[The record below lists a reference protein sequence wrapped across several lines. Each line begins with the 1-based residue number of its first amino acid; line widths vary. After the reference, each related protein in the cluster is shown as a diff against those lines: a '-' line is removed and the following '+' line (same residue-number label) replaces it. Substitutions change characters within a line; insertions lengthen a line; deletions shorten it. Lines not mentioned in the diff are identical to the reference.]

1 MNYATQTKNIKY
13 PTATIT
19 VGRFNISY
27 QWHPNA
33 AFCGTAWG
41 WDSDEPDGF
50 DGTPEER
57 HLETLRDN
65 ISSWTDECFMDELI
79 AALERAPFDMGDVGE
94 LQ

>member
-19 VGRFNISY
+19 VGRFIISY
-27 QWHPNA
+27 QWHPSA

-41 WDSDEPDGF
+41 WESHEPDGF
-50 DGTPEER
+50 DDTPEER
-57 HLETLRDN
+57 HLETLERS
-65 ISSWTDECFMDELI
+65 ISHLSDECFMDELI
-79 AALERAPFDMGDVGE
+79 AALERTPFDMGNVGE